1 MFLIVLALL
10 PAIALAVWIYRQDKI
25 EREPRKLLWKIF
37 FLGVLSVIPTIILEL
52 ILGDVVGLFFEET
65 SVAYIVLDN
74 FICVAVVEEYWKM
87 KAAKKAAWKDPAF
100 NYKFDAIVYC
110 VTSALGFAAIEN
122 VIYVMDGGLDT
133 AISRMLLSV
142 PSHAIDGVIMGYFF
156 GMAKEADLK
165 GDKKR
170 RKQCLRRSVFVPAIE
185 HGIYDTSLSLD
196 SDWLMLF
203 FLLFVIVIDIWA
215 YRFVKKQA
223 RQDRELVHREAEP
236 VQMGTEFAQSGAG
249 YVQQSTEY
257 VQLGTGYVQ
266 QSAEPMQQSTEIVS

>member
-10 PAIALAVWIYRQDKI
+10 PAIALVIWIYRQDKV
-25 EREPRKLLWKIF
+25 EKEPVKLLWKIF

-52 ILGDVVGLFFEET
+52 ILGDVVGIFFDESSLT
-65 SVAYIVLDN
+65 YIVLDN
-74 FICVAVVEEYWKM
+74 FVCVAVVEEYWKM
-87 KAAKKAAWKDPAF
+87 KAAKKASGKDPAF
-100 NYKFDAIVYC
+100 NYKFDAIGYC

-133 AISRMLLSV
+133 AITRMLLSV

-156 GMAKEADLK
+156 GMAKEADLA

-170 RKQCLRRSVFVPAIE
+170 CKRCLRQAVLIPAIE

-196 SDWLMLF
+196 SDGLMLF
-203 FLLFVIVIDIWA
+203 FLVFVIAVDIWA

-223 RQDRELVHREAEP
+223 KQDKELV
-236 VQMGTEFAQSGAG
+236 
-249 YVQQSTEY
+249 QQDIGM
-257 VQLGTGYVQ
+257 V
-266 QSAEPMQQSTEIVS
+266 